1 MLTNPEQIIIGPVI
15 TEKSLGN
22 QEKGVYSFWV
32 KATAN
37 KNQIAS
43 AFETVFNIKPL
54 SVNTLVSKGKVK
66 TDYKKRTPIQKPERK
81 KAIITLGKDQKIEL
95 LNLAK

>member
-1 MLTNPEQIIIGPVI
+1 MLTNPEKIILGPIV

-32 KATAN
+32 AVTAN

-43 AFETVFNIKPL
+43 AFQSVFNLKPL
-54 SVNTLVSKGKVK
+54 SVNTLTSKGKVK
-66 TDYKKRTPIQKPERK
+66 TDWKKRTPIQKSDRK
-81 KAIITLGKDQKIEL
+81 KAIITLGKDQKIEM

>member
-1 MLTNPEQIIIGPVI
+1 MLTNPEKIILGPVV
-15 TEKSLGN
+15 TEKSLVN

-32 KATAN
+32 SVDAN

-43 AFETVFNIKPL
+43 AFQSVFNIKPL
-54 SVNTLVSKGKVK
+54 SVNTLTSKGKVK
-66 TDYKKRTPIQKPERK
+66 TDWKKRTPVQKSDRK

-95 LNLAK
+95 LNLNK

>member
-1 MLTNPEQIIIGPVI
+1 MLTNPEKIILGPVV
-15 TEKSLGN
+15 TEKSLVN

-32 KATAN
+32 SVGAN

-43 AFETVFNIKPL
+43 AFQSVFNIKPL
-54 SVNTLVSKGKVK
+54 SVNTLTSKGKVK
-66 TDYKKRTPIQKPERK
+66 TDWKKRTPIQKSDRK